1 MGIEEFAGNIKRIE
15 NKGLTSEEI
24 IEEEMDK
31 RRQIEGQMQKKLI
44 IIVFFV
50 ILISFGLSSFLLH

>member
-24 IEEEMDK
+24 IEEEMNK

-44 IIVFFV
+44 IVVFLV
-50 ILISFGLSSFLLH
+50 VLISFGLSSFLLH